1 MDERYKHVMKLLGSH
16 KDLLDYIAKR
26 LLEKETVEGKE
37 FEEII
42 KAESHCNE
50 LTAEAGKKADEE
62 HYINASAV
70 SPEGEKKSAKRD
82 SGLKESDEGEK
93 KRRTRK
99 TKSEE

>member
-1 MDERYKHVMKLLGSH
+1 MEERYSHVLELLGKH
-16 KDLLDYIAKR
+16 RDLLDYIAKR

-50 LTAEAGKKADEE
+50 LAAEAGKKADEE

-70 SPEGEKKSAKRD
+70 SSK
-82 SGLKESDEGEK
+82 DENQQV
-93 KRRTRK
+93 
-99 TKSEE
+99 